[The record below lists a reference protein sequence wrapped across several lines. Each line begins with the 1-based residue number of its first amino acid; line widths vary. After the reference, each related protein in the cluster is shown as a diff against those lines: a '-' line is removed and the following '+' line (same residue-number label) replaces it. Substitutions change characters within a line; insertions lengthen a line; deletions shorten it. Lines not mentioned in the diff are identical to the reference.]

1 MVVKSRG
8 YGKTWLTALCCI
20 AMGVLYPGSLIAVV
34 SGTAEQATLIVKKIQ
49 DYFIHNPEIMREI
62 QCDGH
67 RPVQLS
73 RNKGVCTLKNG
84 SKIESYSV
92 GTMRGNRAKI
102 MVIDESPEVKA
113 DDLDA
118 VIGPVRNTKR
128 DICHQRGIA
137 DYPSKTISITSA
149 CLKSN
154 YFYSMFVSALRDF
167 AKGSTG
173 SFACAL
179 DYRSAAR
186 VGITDMEFF
195 QKEQRKMPEAK
206 FAMEYGSIFVGA
218 ESGSMFPYDLTEGCR
233 TLRQVEYA
241 QPSGSSSDYVIGVD
255 LATSTDRKADNA
267 VICVVK
273 LADMENGAYLKKLV
287 YLRNSWCFVT
297 GIQNDCLQLWI
308 LNLVINP
315 FECSAVMFVSWIDGE
330 AQNPSMLVT
339 DCFNRVGK
347 YLFVLSFVKPAAVRI
362 CRANLN
368 FLLRFAG
375 GFSGR
380 IGIIVV
386 ILVLQ
391 RFLSM
396 CDPVFI
402 QLFLQLLF
410 VEKSF
415 FLYDLLLEL
424 VAIGTS
430 FYMGCIDKYFTRIN
444 QSGVD
449 TGLQKL

>member
-49 DYFIHNPEIMREI
+49 DYFIRNPEIMREI

-73 RNKGVCTLKNG
+73 RNKGICTLKNG

-113 DDLDA
+113 DDFDA

-137 DYPSKTISITSA
+137 DYTSKTISITSA

-154 YFYSMFVSALRDF
+154 YFYAMFVSALRDF

-195 QKEQRKMPEAK
+195 RKEQRKMPEAK
-206 FAMEYGSIFVGA
+206 FAMEYGSVFVGA

-267 VICVVK
+267 VICVIK

-287 YLRNSWCFVT
+287 YLRSYHGKRLDALAEEVRRTFSRFPRTTRIVFDHR
-297 GIQNDCLQLWI
+297 GLGDAFPQFLAQ
-308 LNLVINP
+308 P
-315 FECSAVMFVSWIDGE
+315 WIDPE
-330 AQNPSMLVT
+330 S
-339 DCFNRVGK
+339 GK
-347 YLFVLSFVKPAAVRI
+347 EYPPWTLDDERTIIHNAVP
-362 CRANLN
+362 
-368 FLLRFAG
+368 LLRSVKA
-375 GFSGR
+375 SA
-380 IGIIVV
+380 
-386 ILVLQ
+386 Q
-391 RFLSM
+391 
-396 CDPVFI
+396 
-402 QLFLQLLF
+402 
-410 VEKSF
+410 
-415 FLYDLLLEL
+415 
-424 VAIGTS
+424 
-430 FYMGCIDKYFTRIN
+430 IN
-444 QSGVD
+444 QQLVSCLRVA
-449 TGLQKL
+449 

>member
-49 DYFIHNPEIMREI
+49 DYFIRNPEIMREI

-73 RNKGVCTLKNG
+73 RNKGICTLKNG

-128 DICHQRGIA
+128 DICHQRGIV

-195 QKEQRKMPEAK
+195 RKEQRKMPEAK

-287 YLRNSWCFVT
+287 YLRSYHGKRLDALAEEVRRTFSRFPRTTRIVFDHR
-297 GIQNDCLQLWI
+297 GLGDAFPQFLAQ
-308 LNLVINP
+308 P
-315 FECSAVMFVSWIDGE
+315 WIDPESGKE
-330 AQNPSMLVT
+330 YPPWTLDDERTIIHNAVPILRSVKASAQ
-339 DCFNRVGK
+339 
-347 YLFVLSFVKPAAVRI
+347 
-362 CRANLN
+362 
-368 FLLRFAG
+368 
-375 GFSGR
+375 
-380 IGIIVV
+380 
-386 ILVLQ
+386 
-391 RFLSM
+391 
-396 CDPVFI
+396 
-402 QLFLQLLF
+402 
-410 VEKSF
+410 
-415 FLYDLLLEL
+415 
-424 VAIGTS
+424 
-430 FYMGCIDKYFTRIN
+430 IN
-444 QSGVD
+444 QQLVSCLRVA
-449 TGLQKL
+449 

>member
-49 DYFIHNPEIMREI
+49 DYFIRNPEIMREI

-73 RNKGVCTLKNG
+73 RNKGICTLKNG

-137 DYPSKTISITSA
+137 DYTSKTISITSA

-154 YFYSMFVSALRDF
+154 YFYAMFVSALRDF

-195 QKEQRKMPEAK
+195 RKEQRKMPEAK

-241 QPSGSSSDYVIGVD
+241 QPSGSSSDYIIGVD

-267 VICVVK
+267 VICVIK

-287 YLRNSWCFVT
+287 YLRSYHGKRLDALAEEVRRTFSRFPRTTRIVFDHR
-297 GIQNDCLQLWI
+297 GLGDAFPQFLAQ
-308 LNLVINP
+308 P
-315 FECSAVMFVSWIDGE
+315 WIDPESGKE
-330 AQNPSMLVT
+330 YPPWTLDDERTIIHNAVPILRSVKASAQ
-339 DCFNRVGK
+339 
-347 YLFVLSFVKPAAVRI
+347 
-362 CRANLN
+362 
-368 FLLRFAG
+368 
-375 GFSGR
+375 
-380 IGIIVV
+380 
-386 ILVLQ
+386 
-391 RFLSM
+391 
-396 CDPVFI
+396 
-402 QLFLQLLF
+402 
-410 VEKSF
+410 
-415 FLYDLLLEL
+415 
-424 VAIGTS
+424 
-430 FYMGCIDKYFTRIN
+430 IN
-444 QSGVD
+444 QQLVSCLRVA
-449 TGLQKL
+449 

>member
-49 DYFIHNPEIMREI
+49 DYFIRNPEIMREI

-73 RNKGVCTLKNG
+73 RNKGICTLKNG

-154 YFYSMFVSALRDF
+154 YFYAMFVSALRDF

-195 QKEQRKMPEAK
+195 RKEQRKMPEAK

-241 QPSGSSSDYVIGVD
+241 QPSGSSSDYIIGVD

-287 YLRNSWCFVT
+287 YLRSYHGKRLDALAEEVRRTFSRFPRTTRVVFDHR
-297 GIQNDCLQLWI
+297 GLGDAFPQFLAQ
-308 LNLVINP
+308 P
-315 FECSAVMFVSWIDGE
+315 WIDPESGKE
-330 AQNPSMLVT
+330 YPPWTLDDERTIIHNAVPILRSVKASAQ
-339 DCFNRVGK
+339 
-347 YLFVLSFVKPAAVRI
+347 
-362 CRANLN
+362 
-368 FLLRFAG
+368 
-375 GFSGR
+375 
-380 IGIIVV
+380 
-386 ILVLQ
+386 
-391 RFLSM
+391 
-396 CDPVFI
+396 
-402 QLFLQLLF
+402 
-410 VEKSF
+410 
-415 FLYDLLLEL
+415 
-424 VAIGTS
+424 
-430 FYMGCIDKYFTRIN
+430 IN
-444 QSGVD
+444 QQLVSYLRVA
-449 TGLQKL
+449 

>member
-49 DYFIHNPEIMREI
+49 DYFIRNPEIIREI

-73 RNKGVCTLKNG
+73 RNKGICTLKNG

-137 DYPSKTISITSA
+137 DYTSKTISITSA

-154 YFYSMFVSALRDF
+154 YFYAMFVSALRDF

-179 DYRSAAR
+179 DYRSAGR

-195 QKEQRKMPEAK
+195 RKEQRKMPEAK

-267 VICVVK
+267 VICVIK

-287 YLRNSWCFVT
+287 YLRSYHGKRLDALAEEVRRTFSRFPRTTRIVFDHR
-297 GIQNDCLQLWI
+297 GLGDAFPQFLAQ
-308 LNLVINP
+308 P
-315 FECSAVMFVSWIDGE
+315 WIDPESGKE
-330 AQNPSMLVT
+330 YPPWTLDDERTIIHNAVPILRSVKASAQ
-339 DCFNRVGK
+339 
-347 YLFVLSFVKPAAVRI
+347 
-362 CRANLN
+362 
-368 FLLRFAG
+368 
-375 GFSGR
+375 
-380 IGIIVV
+380 
-386 ILVLQ
+386 
-391 RFLSM
+391 
-396 CDPVFI
+396 
-402 QLFLQLLF
+402 
-410 VEKSF
+410 
-415 FLYDLLLEL
+415 
-424 VAIGTS
+424 
-430 FYMGCIDKYFTRIN
+430 IN
-444 QSGVD
+444 QQLVSCLRVA
-449 TGLQKL
+449 

>member
-34 SGTAEQATLIVKKIQ
+34 SSTAEQATLIVKKIQ
-49 DYFIHNPEIMREI
+49 DYFIRNPEIMREI

-73 RNKGVCTLKNG
+73 RNKGICTLKNG

-154 YFYSMFVSALRDF
+154 YFYAMFISALRDF

-195 QKEQRKMPEAK
+195 RKEQRKMPEAK
-206 FAMEYGSIFVGA
+206 FAMEYGSVFVGA

-267 VICVVK
+267 VICVIK

-287 YLRNSWCFVT
+287 YLRSYHGKRLDALAEEVRRTFSRFPRTTRIVFDHR
-297 GIQNDCLQLWI
+297 GLGDAFPQFLAQ
-308 LNLVINP
+308 P
-315 FECSAVMFVSWIDGE
+315 WIDPESGKE
-330 AQNPSMLVT
+330 YPPWTLDDERTIIHNAVPVLRSVKASAQ
-339 DCFNRVGK
+339 
-347 YLFVLSFVKPAAVRI
+347 
-362 CRANLN
+362 
-368 FLLRFAG
+368 
-375 GFSGR
+375 
-380 IGIIVV
+380 
-386 ILVLQ
+386 
-391 RFLSM
+391 
-396 CDPVFI
+396 
-402 QLFLQLLF
+402 
-410 VEKSF
+410 
-415 FLYDLLLEL
+415 
-424 VAIGTS
+424 
-430 FYMGCIDKYFTRIN
+430 IN
-444 QSGVD
+444 QQLVSCLRVA
-449 TGLQKL
+449 

>member
-49 DYFIHNPEIMREI
+49 DYFIRNPEIMREI

-73 RNKGVCTLKNG
+73 RNKGICTLKNG

-137 DYPSKTISITSA
+137 DYPSKTVSITSA

-154 YFYSMFVSALRDF
+154 YFYAMFVSALRDF

-195 QKEQRKMPEAK
+195 RKEQRKMPEAK

-287 YLRNSWCFVT
+287 YLRSYHGKRLDALAEEVRRTFSRFPRTTRIVFDHR
-297 GIQNDCLQLWI
+297 GLGDAFPQFLAQ
-308 LNLVINP
+308 P
-315 FECSAVMFVSWIDGE
+315 WIDPE
-330 AQNPSMLVT
+330 S
-339 DCFNRVGK
+339 GK
-347 YLFVLSFVKPAAVRI
+347 EYPPWTLDDERTIIHNAVP
-362 CRANLN
+362 
-368 FLLRFAG
+368 LLRSVKA
-375 GFSGR
+375 SA
-380 IGIIVV
+380 
-386 ILVLQ
+386 Q
-391 RFLSM
+391 
-396 CDPVFI
+396 
-402 QLFLQLLF
+402 
-410 VEKSF
+410 
-415 FLYDLLLEL
+415 
-424 VAIGTS
+424 
-430 FYMGCIDKYFTRIN
+430 IN
-444 QSGVD
+444 QQLVSCLRVA
-449 TGLQKL
+449 

>member
-49 DYFIHNPEIMREI
+49 DYFIRNPEIMREI

-67 RPVQLS
+67 HPVQLS
-73 RNKGVCTLKNG
+73 RNKGICTLKNG

-195 QKEQRKMPEAK
+195 RKEQRKMPEAK

-241 QPSGSSSDYVIGVD
+241 QPSGSSSDYIIGVD

-273 LADMENGAYLKKLV
+273 LADMENGTYLKKLV
-287 YLRNSWCFVT
+287 YLRSYHGKRLDALAEEVRRTFSRFPRTTRIVFDHR
-297 GIQNDCLQLWI
+297 GLGDAFPQFLAQ
-308 LNLVINP
+308 P
-315 FECSAVMFVSWIDGE
+315 WIDPESGKE
-330 AQNPSMLVT
+330 YPPWTLDDERTIIHNAVPILRSVKASAQ
-339 DCFNRVGK
+339 
-347 YLFVLSFVKPAAVRI
+347 
-362 CRANLN
+362 
-368 FLLRFAG
+368 
-375 GFSGR
+375 
-380 IGIIVV
+380 
-386 ILVLQ
+386 
-391 RFLSM
+391 
-396 CDPVFI
+396 
-402 QLFLQLLF
+402 
-410 VEKSF
+410 
-415 FLYDLLLEL
+415 
-424 VAIGTS
+424 
-430 FYMGCIDKYFTRIN
+430 IN
-444 QSGVD
+444 QQLVSCLRVA
-449 TGLQKL
+449 

>member
-49 DYFIHNPEIMREI
+49 DYFIRNPEIMREI

-73 RNKGVCTLKNG
+73 RNKGICTLKNG

-128 DICHQRGIA
+128 DVCHQRGIA

-195 QKEQRKMPEAK
+195 RKEQRKMPEAK

-267 VICVVK
+267 VICVIK

-287 YLRNSWCFVT
+287 YLRSYHGKRLDALAEEVRRTFSRFPRTTRIVFDHR
-297 GIQNDCLQLWI
+297 GLGDAFPQFLAQ
-308 LNLVINP
+308 P
-315 FECSAVMFVSWIDGE
+315 WIDPESGKE
-330 AQNPSMLVT
+330 YPPWTLDDERTIIHNAVPILRSVKASAQ
-339 DCFNRVGK
+339 
-347 YLFVLSFVKPAAVRI
+347 
-362 CRANLN
+362 
-368 FLLRFAG
+368 
-375 GFSGR
+375 
-380 IGIIVV
+380 
-386 ILVLQ
+386 
-391 RFLSM
+391 
-396 CDPVFI
+396 
-402 QLFLQLLF
+402 
-410 VEKSF
+410 
-415 FLYDLLLEL
+415 
-424 VAIGTS
+424 
-430 FYMGCIDKYFTRIN
+430 IN
-444 QSGVD
+444 QQLVSCLRVA
-449 TGLQKL
+449 

>member
-49 DYFIHNPEIMREI
+49 DYFIRNPEIMREI

-73 RNKGVCTLKNG
+73 RNKGICTLKNG

-154 YFYSMFVSALRDF
+154 YFYAMFVSALRDF
-167 AKGSTG
+167 AKGSRG

-195 QKEQRKMPEAK
+195 RKEQCKMSEAK

-287 YLRNSWCFVT
+287 YLRSYHGKRLDALAEEVRRTFSRFPRTTRVVFDHR
-297 GIQNDCLQLWI
+297 GLGDAFPQFLAQ
-308 LNLVINP
+308 P
-315 FECSAVMFVSWIDGE
+315 WIDPESGKE
-330 AQNPSMLVT
+330 YPPWTLDDERTIIHNAVPILRSVKASAQ
-339 DCFNRVGK
+339 
-347 YLFVLSFVKPAAVRI
+347 
-362 CRANLN
+362 
-368 FLLRFAG
+368 
-375 GFSGR
+375 
-380 IGIIVV
+380 
-386 ILVLQ
+386 
-391 RFLSM
+391 
-396 CDPVFI
+396 
-402 QLFLQLLF
+402 
-410 VEKSF
+410 
-415 FLYDLLLEL
+415 
-424 VAIGTS
+424 
-430 FYMGCIDKYFTRIN
+430 IN
-444 QSGVD
+444 QQLVSCLRVA
-449 TGLQKL
+449 

>member
-49 DYFIHNPEIMREI
+49 DYFIRNPEIMREI

-154 YFYSMFVSALRDF
+154 YFYAMFVSALRDF

-195 QKEQRKMPEAK
+195 RKEQRKMPEAK

-287 YLRNSWCFVT
+287 YLRSYHGKRLDALAEEVRRTFSRFPRTMRIVFDHR
-297 GIQNDCLQLWI
+297 GLGDAFPQFLAQ
-308 LNLVINP
+308 P
-315 FECSAVMFVSWIDGE
+315 WIDPESGKE
-330 AQNPSMLVT
+330 YPPWTLDDERTIIHNAVPILRSVKASAQ
-339 DCFNRVGK
+339 
-347 YLFVLSFVKPAAVRI
+347 
-362 CRANLN
+362 
-368 FLLRFAG
+368 
-375 GFSGR
+375 
-380 IGIIVV
+380 
-386 ILVLQ
+386 
-391 RFLSM
+391 
-396 CDPVFI
+396 
-402 QLFLQLLF
+402 
-410 VEKSF
+410 
-415 FLYDLLLEL
+415 
-424 VAIGTS
+424 
-430 FYMGCIDKYFTRIN
+430 IN
-444 QSGVD
+444 QQLVSCLRVA
-449 TGLQKL
+449 

>member
-49 DYFIHNPEIMREI
+49 DYFIRNPEIMREI

-73 RNKGVCTLKNG
+73 RNKGICTLKNG

-195 QKEQRKMPEAK
+195 RKEQRKMPEAK
-206 FAMEYGSIFVGA
+206 FAMEYGSVFVGA

-241 QPSGSSSDYVIGVD
+241 QPSGSSSDYIIGVD

-267 VICVVK
+267 VICVIK

-287 YLRNSWCFVT
+287 YLRSYH
-297 GIQNDCLQLWI
+297 GKRLDAL
-308 LNLVINP
+308 
-315 FECSAVMFVSWIDGE
+315 AVEVRRTFSRFPRTTRIVFDHRGLGDAFPQFLAQPWIDPESGKE
-330 AQNPSMLVT
+330 YPPWTLDDERTIIHNAVPILRSVKASAQ
-339 DCFNRVGK
+339 
-347 YLFVLSFVKPAAVRI
+347 
-362 CRANLN
+362 
-368 FLLRFAG
+368 
-375 GFSGR
+375 
-380 IGIIVV
+380 
-386 ILVLQ
+386 
-391 RFLSM
+391 
-396 CDPVFI
+396 
-402 QLFLQLLF
+402 
-410 VEKSF
+410 
-415 FLYDLLLEL
+415 
-424 VAIGTS
+424 
-430 FYMGCIDKYFTRIN
+430 IN
-444 QSGVD
+444 QQLVSCLRVA
-449 TGLQKL
+449 

>member
-49 DYFIHNPEIMREI
+49 DYFIRNPEIMREI

-73 RNKGVCTLKNG
+73 RNKGICTLKNG

-154 YFYSMFVSALRDF
+154 YFYAMFVSALRDF

-179 DYRSAAR
+179 DYHSAAR

-195 QKEQRKMPEAK
+195 RKEQRKMPEAK

-287 YLRNSWCFVT
+287 YLRSYHGKRLDALAEEVRRTFSRFPRTTRIVFDHR
-297 GIQNDCLQLWI
+297 GLGDAFPQFLAQ
-308 LNLVINP
+308 P
-315 FECSAVMFVSWIDGE
+315 WIDPESGKE
-330 AQNPSMLVT
+330 YPPWTLDDERTIIHNAVPILRSVKASAQ
-339 DCFNRVGK
+339 
-347 YLFVLSFVKPAAVRI
+347 
-362 CRANLN
+362 
-368 FLLRFAG
+368 
-375 GFSGR
+375 
-380 IGIIVV
+380 
-386 ILVLQ
+386 
-391 RFLSM
+391 
-396 CDPVFI
+396 
-402 QLFLQLLF
+402 
-410 VEKSF
+410 
-415 FLYDLLLEL
+415 
-424 VAIGTS
+424 
-430 FYMGCIDKYFTRIN
+430 IN
-444 QSGVD
+444 QQLVSCLRVA
-449 TGLQKL
+449 

>member
-49 DYFIHNPEIMREI
+49 DYFIRNPEIMREI

-73 RNKGVCTLKNG
+73 RNKGICTLKNG

-154 YFYSMFVSALRDF
+154 YFYAMFVSALRDF

-195 QKEQRKMPEAK
+195 RKEQRKMPEAK

-267 VICVVK
+267 VICVIK
-273 LADMENGAYLKKLV
+273 LADLENGAYLKKLV
-287 YLRNSWCFVT
+287 YLRSYHGKRLDALAEEVRRTFSRFPRTTRIVFDHR
-297 GIQNDCLQLWI
+297 GLGDAFPQFLAQ
-308 LNLVINP
+308 P
-315 FECSAVMFVSWIDGE
+315 WIDPE
-330 AQNPSMLVT
+330 S
-339 DCFNRVGK
+339 GK
-347 YLFVLSFVKPAAVRI
+347 EYPPWTLDDERTIIHNAVP
-362 CRANLN
+362 
-368 FLLRFAG
+368 LLRSVKA
-375 GFSGR
+375 SA
-380 IGIIVV
+380 
-386 ILVLQ
+386 Q
-391 RFLSM
+391 
-396 CDPVFI
+396 
-402 QLFLQLLF
+402 
-410 VEKSF
+410 
-415 FLYDLLLEL
+415 
-424 VAIGTS
+424 
-430 FYMGCIDKYFTRIN
+430 IN
-444 QSGVD
+444 QQLVSCLRVA
-449 TGLQKL
+449 

>member
-49 DYFIHNPEIMREI
+49 DYFIRNPEIMREI

-73 RNKGVCTLKNG
+73 RNKGICTLKNG

-195 QKEQRKMPEAK
+195 RKEQRKMPEAK

-267 VICVVK
+267 VICVIK

-287 YLRNSWCFVT
+287 YLRSYHGKRLDALAEEVRRTFSRFPRTTRIVFDHR
-297 GIQNDCLQLWI
+297 GLGDAFPQFLAQ
-308 LNLVINP
+308 P
-315 FECSAVMFVSWIDGE
+315 WIDPESGKE
-330 AQNPSMLVT
+330 YPPWTLDDERTIIHNAVPILRSVKASAQ
-339 DCFNRVGK
+339 
-347 YLFVLSFVKPAAVRI
+347 
-362 CRANLN
+362 
-368 FLLRFAG
+368 
-375 GFSGR
+375 
-380 IGIIVV
+380 
-386 ILVLQ
+386 
-391 RFLSM
+391 
-396 CDPVFI
+396 
-402 QLFLQLLF
+402 
-410 VEKSF
+410 
-415 FLYDLLLEL
+415 
-424 VAIGTS
+424 
-430 FYMGCIDKYFTRIN
+430 IN
-444 QSGVD
+444 QQLVSCLRVA
-449 TGLQKL
+449 

>member
-49 DYFIHNPEIMREI
+49 DYFIRNPEIMREI

-73 RNKGVCTLKNG
+73 RNKGICTLKNG

-128 DICHQRGIA
+128 DICHQRGIV

-154 YFYSMFVSALRDF
+154 YFYAMFVSALRDF

-179 DYRSAAR
+179 DYHSAAR
-186 VGITDMEFF
+186 VGITDMDFF
-195 QKEQRKMPEAK
+195 KNEQRKMPEAK

-273 LADMENGAYLKKLV
+273 LADLENGAYLKKLV
-287 YLRNSWCFVT
+287 YLRSYHGKRLDALAEEVRRTFSRFPRTTRIVFDHR
-297 GIQNDCLQLWI
+297 GLGDAFPQFLAQ
-308 LNLVINP
+308 P
-315 FECSAVMFVSWIDGE
+315 WIDPESGKE
-330 AQNPSMLVT
+330 YPPWTLDDERTIIHNAVPILRSVKASAQ
-339 DCFNRVGK
+339 
-347 YLFVLSFVKPAAVRI
+347 
-362 CRANLN
+362 
-368 FLLRFAG
+368 
-375 GFSGR
+375 
-380 IGIIVV
+380 
-386 ILVLQ
+386 
-391 RFLSM
+391 
-396 CDPVFI
+396 
-402 QLFLQLLF
+402 
-410 VEKSF
+410 
-415 FLYDLLLEL
+415 
-424 VAIGTS
+424 
-430 FYMGCIDKYFTRIN
+430 IN
-444 QSGVD
+444 QQLVSSLRVA
-449 TGLQKL
+449 

>member
-49 DYFIHNPEIMREI
+49 DYFIRNPEIMREI

-73 RNKGVCTLKNG
+73 RNKGICTLKNG

-137 DYPSKTISITSA
+137 DYTSKTISITSA

-154 YFYSMFVSALRDF
+154 YFYAMFVSALRDF

-195 QKEQRKMPEAK
+195 RKEQRKMPEAK
-206 FAMEYGSIFVGA
+206 FAMEYGSVFVGA

-241 QPSGSSSDYVIGVD
+241 QPSGSSSDYIIGVD

-267 VICVVK
+267 VICVIK

-287 YLRNSWCFVT
+287 YLRSYHGKRLDALAEEVRRTFSRFPRTTRIVFDHR
-297 GIQNDCLQLWI
+297 GLGDAFPQFLAQ
-308 LNLVINP
+308 P
-315 FECSAVMFVSWIDGE
+315 WIDPESGKE
-330 AQNPSMLVT
+330 YPPWTLDDERTIIHNAVPILRSVKASAQ
-339 DCFNRVGK
+339 
-347 YLFVLSFVKPAAVRI
+347 
-362 CRANLN
+362 
-368 FLLRFAG
+368 
-375 GFSGR
+375 
-380 IGIIVV
+380 
-386 ILVLQ
+386 
-391 RFLSM
+391 
-396 CDPVFI
+396 
-402 QLFLQLLF
+402 
-410 VEKSF
+410 
-415 FLYDLLLEL
+415 
-424 VAIGTS
+424 
-430 FYMGCIDKYFTRIN
+430 IN
-444 QSGVD
+444 QQLVSCLRVA
-449 TGLQKL
+449 

>member
-49 DYFIHNPEIMREI
+49 DYFIRNPEIMREI

-73 RNKGVCTLKNG
+73 RNKGICTLKNG

-154 YFYSMFVSALRDF
+154 YFYSMFVSTLRDF

-186 VGITDMEFF
+186 VGITDIEFF
-195 QKEQRKMPEAK
+195 RKEQRKMPEAK

-267 VICVVK
+267 VICVIK

-287 YLRNSWCFVT
+287 YLRSYHGKRLDALAEEVRRTFSRFPRTTRIVFDHR
-297 GIQNDCLQLWI
+297 GLGDAFPQFLAQ
-308 LNLVINP
+308 P
-315 FECSAVMFVSWIDGE
+315 WIDPESGKE
-330 AQNPSMLVT
+330 YPPWTLDDERTIIHNAVPILRSVKASAQ
-339 DCFNRVGK
+339 
-347 YLFVLSFVKPAAVRI
+347 
-362 CRANLN
+362 
-368 FLLRFAG
+368 
-375 GFSGR
+375 
-380 IGIIVV
+380 
-386 ILVLQ
+386 
-391 RFLSM
+391 
-396 CDPVFI
+396 
-402 QLFLQLLF
+402 
-410 VEKSF
+410 
-415 FLYDLLLEL
+415 
-424 VAIGTS
+424 
-430 FYMGCIDKYFTRIN
+430 IN
-444 QSGVD
+444 QQLVSCLRVA
-449 TGLQKL
+449 

>member
-49 DYFIHNPEIMREI
+49 DYFIRNPEIMREI

-195 QKEQRKMPEAK
+195 RKEQRKMPEAK

-267 VICVVK
+267 VICVIK

-287 YLRNSWCFVT
+287 YLRSYHGKRLDALAEEVRRTFSRFPRTTRIVFDHR
-297 GIQNDCLQLWI
+297 GLGDAFPQFLAQ
-308 LNLVINP
+308 P
-315 FECSAVMFVSWIDGE
+315 WIDPE
-330 AQNPSMLVT
+330 S
-339 DCFNRVGK
+339 GK
-347 YLFVLSFVKPAAVRI
+347 EYPPWTLDDERTNIHTAVPI
-362 CRANLN
+362 
-368 FLLRFAG
+368 LR
-375 GFSGR
+375 S
-380 IGIIVV
+380 V
-386 ILVLQ
+386 
-391 RFLSM
+391 
-396 CDPVFI
+396 
-402 QLFLQLLF
+402 
-410 VEKSF
+410 
-415 FLYDLLLEL
+415 
-424 VAIGTS
+424 
-430 FYMGCIDKYFTRIN
+430 
-444 QSGVD
+444 
-449 TGLQKL
+449 

>member
-49 DYFIHNPEIMREI
+49 DYFIRNPEIMREI

-154 YFYSMFVSALRDF
+154 YFYAMFISALRDF

-173 SFACAL
+173 NFACAL

-195 QKEQRKMPEAK
+195 RKEQRKMPEAK
-206 FAMEYGSIFVGA
+206 FAMEYGSVFVGA

-267 VICVVK
+267 VICVIK

-287 YLRNSWCFVT
+287 YLRSYHGKRLDALAEEVRRTFSRFPRTTRVVFDHR
-297 GIQNDCLQLWI
+297 GLGDAFPQFLAQ
-308 LNLVINP
+308 P
-315 FECSAVMFVSWIDGE
+315 WIDPESGKE
-330 AQNPSMLVT
+330 YPPWTLDDERTIIHNAVPILRSVKASAQ
-339 DCFNRVGK
+339 
-347 YLFVLSFVKPAAVRI
+347 
-362 CRANLN
+362 
-368 FLLRFAG
+368 
-375 GFSGR
+375 
-380 IGIIVV
+380 
-386 ILVLQ
+386 
-391 RFLSM
+391 
-396 CDPVFI
+396 
-402 QLFLQLLF
+402 
-410 VEKSF
+410 
-415 FLYDLLLEL
+415 
-424 VAIGTS
+424 
-430 FYMGCIDKYFTRIN
+430 IN
-444 QSGVD
+444 QQLVSCLRVA
-449 TGLQKL
+449 

>member
-49 DYFIHNPEIMREI
+49 DYFIRNPEIMREI

-195 QKEQRKMPEAK
+195 RKEQRKMPEAK

-267 VICVVK
+267 VICVIK

-287 YLRNSWCFVT
+287 YLRSYHGKRLDALAEEVRRTFSRFPRTTRIVFDHRGLGDAFPQFLT
-297 GIQNDCLQLWI
+297 Q
-308 LNLVINP
+308 P
-315 FECSAVMFVSWIDGE
+315 WIDPESGKE
-330 AQNPSMLVT
+330 YPPWTLDDERTIIHNAVPILRSVKASAQ
-339 DCFNRVGK
+339 
-347 YLFVLSFVKPAAVRI
+347 
-362 CRANLN
+362 
-368 FLLRFAG
+368 
-375 GFSGR
+375 
-380 IGIIVV
+380 
-386 ILVLQ
+386 
-391 RFLSM
+391 
-396 CDPVFI
+396 
-402 QLFLQLLF
+402 
-410 VEKSF
+410 
-415 FLYDLLLEL
+415 
-424 VAIGTS
+424 
-430 FYMGCIDKYFTRIN
+430 IN
-444 QSGVD
+444 QQLVSCLRVA
-449 TGLQKL
+449 

>member
-49 DYFIHNPEIMREI
+49 DYFIRNPEIMREI
-62 QCDGH
+62 QCDRH

-195 QKEQRKMPEAK
+195 RKEQRKMPEAK
-206 FAMEYGSIFVGA
+206 FAMEYGSIFVGV

-267 VICVVK
+267 VICVIK

-287 YLRNSWCFVT
+287 YLRSYHGKRLDALAEEVRRTFSRFPRTTRIVFDHR
-297 GIQNDCLQLWI
+297 GLGDAFPQFLAQ
-308 LNLVINP
+308 P
-315 FECSAVMFVSWIDGE
+315 WIDPESGKE
-330 AQNPSMLVT
+330 YPPWTLDDERTIIHNAVPILRSVKASAQ
-339 DCFNRVGK
+339 
-347 YLFVLSFVKPAAVRI
+347 
-362 CRANLN
+362 
-368 FLLRFAG
+368 
-375 GFSGR
+375 
-380 IGIIVV
+380 
-386 ILVLQ
+386 
-391 RFLSM
+391 
-396 CDPVFI
+396 
-402 QLFLQLLF
+402 
-410 VEKSF
+410 
-415 FLYDLLLEL
+415 
-424 VAIGTS
+424 
-430 FYMGCIDKYFTRIN
+430 IN
-444 QSGVD
+444 QQLVSCLRVA
-449 TGLQKL
+449 

>member
-73 RNKGVCTLKNG
+73 RNKGICTLKNG

-154 YFYSMFVSALRDF
+154 YFYAMFVSALRDF
-167 AKGSTG
+167 AKGSRG

-195 QKEQRKMPEAK
+195 RKEQRKMPEAK

-287 YLRNSWCFVT
+287 YLRSYHGKRLDALAEEVRRTFSRFPRTTRVVFDHR
-297 GIQNDCLQLWI
+297 GLGDAFPQFLAQ
-308 LNLVINP
+308 P
-315 FECSAVMFVSWIDGE
+315 WIDPESGKE
-330 AQNPSMLVT
+330 YPPWTLDDERTIIHNAVPILRSVKASAQ
-339 DCFNRVGK
+339 
-347 YLFVLSFVKPAAVRI
+347 
-362 CRANLN
+362 
-368 FLLRFAG
+368 
-375 GFSGR
+375 
-380 IGIIVV
+380 
-386 ILVLQ
+386 
-391 RFLSM
+391 
-396 CDPVFI
+396 
-402 QLFLQLLF
+402 
-410 VEKSF
+410 
-415 FLYDLLLEL
+415 
-424 VAIGTS
+424 
-430 FYMGCIDKYFTRIN
+430 IN
-444 QSGVD
+444 QQLVSCLRVA
-449 TGLQKL
+449 

>member
-49 DYFIHNPEIMREI
+49 DYFIRNPEIMREI

-73 RNKGVCTLKNG
+73 RNKGICTLKNG

-195 QKEQRKMPEAK
+195 RKEQRKMPEAK

-233 TLRQVEYA
+233 TLRQVEYT
-241 QPSGSSSDYVIGVD
+241 QPSGSSSDYVIGID

-267 VICVVK
+267 VICVIK

-287 YLRNSWCFVT
+287 YLRSYHGKRLDALAEEVRRTFSRFPRTTRIVFDHR
-297 GIQNDCLQLWI
+297 GLGDAFPQFLAQ
-308 LNLVINP
+308 P
-315 FECSAVMFVSWIDGE
+315 WIDPE
-330 AQNPSMLVT
+330 S
-339 DCFNRVGK
+339 GK
-347 YLFVLSFVKPAAVRI
+347 EYPPWTLDDERTIIHNAVP
-362 CRANLN
+362 
-368 FLLRFAG
+368 LLRSVKA
-375 GFSGR
+375 SA
-380 IGIIVV
+380 
-386 ILVLQ
+386 Q
-391 RFLSM
+391 
-396 CDPVFI
+396 
-402 QLFLQLLF
+402 
-410 VEKSF
+410 
-415 FLYDLLLEL
+415 
-424 VAIGTS
+424 
-430 FYMGCIDKYFTRIN
+430 IN
-444 QSGVD
+444 QQLVSCLRVA
-449 TGLQKL
+449 

>member
-49 DYFIHNPEIMREI
+49 DYFIRNPEIMREI

-73 RNKGVCTLKNG
+73 RNKGVCTLKNS

-137 DYPSKTISITSA
+137 DYTSKTISITSA

-154 YFYSMFVSALRDF
+154 YFYAMFVSALRDF

-195 QKEQRKMPEAK
+195 RKEQRKMPEAK

-267 VICVVK
+267 VICVIK

-287 YLRNSWCFVT
+287 YLRSYHGKRLDALAEEVRRTFSRFPRTTRIVFDHR
-297 GIQNDCLQLWI
+297 GLGDAFPQFLAQ
-308 LNLVINP
+308 P
-315 FECSAVMFVSWIDGE
+315 WIDPESGKE
-330 AQNPSMLVT
+330 YPPWTLDDERTIIHNAVPILRSVKASAQ
-339 DCFNRVGK
+339 
-347 YLFVLSFVKPAAVRI
+347 
-362 CRANLN
+362 
-368 FLLRFAG
+368 
-375 GFSGR
+375 
-380 IGIIVV
+380 
-386 ILVLQ
+386 
-391 RFLSM
+391 
-396 CDPVFI
+396 
-402 QLFLQLLF
+402 
-410 VEKSF
+410 
-415 FLYDLLLEL
+415 
-424 VAIGTS
+424 
-430 FYMGCIDKYFTRIN
+430 IN
-444 QSGVD
+444 QQLVSCLRVA
-449 TGLQKL
+449 

>member
-49 DYFIHNPEIMREI
+49 DYFIRNPEIMREI

-73 RNKGVCTLKNG
+73 RNKGICTLKNG

-154 YFYSMFVSALRDF
+154 YFYSMFVSTLRDF

-195 QKEQRKMPEAK
+195 RKEQRKMPEAK

-267 VICVVK
+267 VICVFK

-287 YLRNSWCFVT
+287 YLRSYHGKRLDALAEEVRRTFSRFPRTTRIVFDHR
-297 GIQNDCLQLWI
+297 GLGDAFPQFLAQ
-308 LNLVINP
+308 P
-315 FECSAVMFVSWIDGE
+315 WIDPESGKE
-330 AQNPSMLVT
+330 YPPWTLDDERTIIHNAVPILRSVKASAQ
-339 DCFNRVGK
+339 
-347 YLFVLSFVKPAAVRI
+347 
-362 CRANLN
+362 
-368 FLLRFAG
+368 
-375 GFSGR
+375 
-380 IGIIVV
+380 
-386 ILVLQ
+386 
-391 RFLSM
+391 
-396 CDPVFI
+396 
-402 QLFLQLLF
+402 
-410 VEKSF
+410 
-415 FLYDLLLEL
+415 
-424 VAIGTS
+424 
-430 FYMGCIDKYFTRIN
+430 IN
-444 QSGVD
+444 QQLVSCLRVA
-449 TGLQKL
+449 

>member
-49 DYFIHNPEIMREI
+49 DYFIRNPEIMREI

-195 QKEQRKMPEAK
+195 RKEQRKMPEAK

-241 QPSGSSSDYVIGVD
+241 QPSGSSSNYIIGVD

-267 VICVVK
+267 VICVIK

-287 YLRNSWCFVT
+287 YLRSYHGKRLDALAEEVRRTFSRFPRTTRVVFDHR
-297 GIQNDCLQLWI
+297 GLGDAFPQFLAQ
-308 LNLVINP
+308 P
-315 FECSAVMFVSWIDGE
+315 WIDPESGKE
-330 AQNPSMLVT
+330 YPPWTLDDERTIIHNAVPILRSVKASAQ
-339 DCFNRVGK
+339 
-347 YLFVLSFVKPAAVRI
+347 
-362 CRANLN
+362 
-368 FLLRFAG
+368 
-375 GFSGR
+375 
-380 IGIIVV
+380 
-386 ILVLQ
+386 
-391 RFLSM
+391 
-396 CDPVFI
+396 
-402 QLFLQLLF
+402 
-410 VEKSF
+410 
-415 FLYDLLLEL
+415 
-424 VAIGTS
+424 
-430 FYMGCIDKYFTRIN
+430 IN
-444 QSGVD
+444 QQLVSCLRVA
-449 TGLQKL
+449 

>member
-34 SGTAEQATLIVKKIQ
+34 SGPAEQATLIVKKIQ
-49 DYFIHNPEIMREI
+49 DYFIRNPEIMREI

-154 YFYSMFVSALRDF
+154 YFYAMFVSALRDF
-167 AKGSTG
+167 AKGSRG

-195 QKEQRKMPEAK
+195 RKEQRKMPEAK

-287 YLRNSWCFVT
+287 YLRSYHGKRLDALAEEVRRTFSRFPRTTRVVFDHR
-297 GIQNDCLQLWI
+297 GLGDAFPQFLAQ
-308 LNLVINP
+308 P
-315 FECSAVMFVSWIDGE
+315 WIDPESGKE
-330 AQNPSMLVT
+330 YPPWTLDDERTIIHNAVPILRSVKASAQ
-339 DCFNRVGK
+339 
-347 YLFVLSFVKPAAVRI
+347 
-362 CRANLN
+362 
-368 FLLRFAG
+368 
-375 GFSGR
+375 
-380 IGIIVV
+380 
-386 ILVLQ
+386 
-391 RFLSM
+391 
-396 CDPVFI
+396 
-402 QLFLQLLF
+402 
-410 VEKSF
+410 
-415 FLYDLLLEL
+415 
-424 VAIGTS
+424 
-430 FYMGCIDKYFTRIN
+430 IN
-444 QSGVD
+444 QQLVSCLRVA
-449 TGLQKL
+449 

>member
-49 DYFIHNPEIMREI
+49 DYFIRNPEIMREI

-73 RNKGVCTLKNG
+73 RNKGICTLKNG

-167 AKGSTG
+167 AKGSTS

-186 VGITDMEFF
+186 VGITDIEFF
-195 QKEQRKMPEAK
+195 RKEQRKMPEAK

-287 YLRNSWCFVT
+287 YLRSYHGKRLDALAEEVRRTFSRFPRTTRIVFDHR
-297 GIQNDCLQLWI
+297 GLGDAFPQFLAQ
-308 LNLVINP
+308 P
-315 FECSAVMFVSWIDGE
+315 WIDPESGKE
-330 AQNPSMLVT
+330 YPPWTLDDERTIIHNAVPVLRSVKASAQ
-339 DCFNRVGK
+339 
-347 YLFVLSFVKPAAVRI
+347 
-362 CRANLN
+362 
-368 FLLRFAG
+368 
-375 GFSGR
+375 
-380 IGIIVV
+380 
-386 ILVLQ
+386 
-391 RFLSM
+391 
-396 CDPVFI
+396 
-402 QLFLQLLF
+402 
-410 VEKSF
+410 
-415 FLYDLLLEL
+415 
-424 VAIGTS
+424 
-430 FYMGCIDKYFTRIN
+430 IN
-444 QSGVD
+444 QQLVSCLRVA
-449 TGLQKL
+449 

>member
-49 DYFIHNPEIMREI
+49 DYFIRNPEIMREI

-73 RNKGVCTLKNG
+73 RNKGICTLKNG

-154 YFYSMFVSALRDF
+154 YFYAMFVSALRDF

-179 DYRSAAR
+179 DYRNAAR

-195 QKEQRKMPEAK
+195 RKEQRKMPEAK

-287 YLRNSWCFVT
+287 YLRSYHGKRLDALAEEVRRTFSRFPRTTRIVFDHR
-297 GIQNDCLQLWI
+297 GLGDAFPQFLAQ
-308 LNLVINP
+308 P
-315 FECSAVMFVSWIDGE
+315 WIDPESGKE
-330 AQNPSMLVT
+330 YPPWTLDDERTIIHNAVPILRSVKASAQ
-339 DCFNRVGK
+339 
-347 YLFVLSFVKPAAVRI
+347 
-362 CRANLN
+362 
-368 FLLRFAG
+368 
-375 GFSGR
+375 
-380 IGIIVV
+380 
-386 ILVLQ
+386 
-391 RFLSM
+391 
-396 CDPVFI
+396 
-402 QLFLQLLF
+402 
-410 VEKSF
+410 
-415 FLYDLLLEL
+415 
-424 VAIGTS
+424 
-430 FYMGCIDKYFTRIN
+430 IN
-444 QSGVD
+444 QQLVSCLRVA
-449 TGLQKL
+449 

>member
-49 DYFIHNPEIMREI
+49 DYFIHNSEIMREI

-154 YFYSMFVSALRDF
+154 YFYAMFISALRDF

-206 FAMEYGSIFVGA
+206 FAMEYGSTFVGA

-267 VICVVK
+267 VHISKSWCTC
-273 LADMENGAYLKKLV
+273 APIMESVWIRWRKKFAVPFLIFRERRVSYLTIAV
-287 YLRNSWCFVT
+287 WATPSRNSSRSR
-297 GIQNDCLQLWI
+297 GSIR
-308 LNLVINP
+308 NP
-315 FECSAVMFVSWIDGE
+315 ARSIRRGRWM
-330 AQNPSMLVT
+330 T
-339 DCFNRVGK
+339 
-347 YLFVLSFVKPAAVRI
+347 
-362 CRANLN
+362 
-368 FLLRFAG
+368 
-375 GFSGR
+375 SGR
-380 IGIIVV
+380 SSTMPYPSCAASRPARRSTSSWCPVCAWQRSSIP
-386 ILVLQ
+386 LSCRSAHVLQ
-391 RFLSM
+391 K
-396 CDPVFI
+396 V
-402 QLFLQLLF
+402 
-410 VEKSF
+410 
-415 FLYDLLLEL
+415 
-424 VAIGTS
+424 
-430 FYMGCIDKYFTRIN
+430 
-444 QSGVD
+444 
-449 TGLQKL
+449 

>member
-49 DYFIHNPEIMREI
+49 DYFIRNPEIMREI

-73 RNKGVCTLKNG
+73 RNKGICTLKNG

-154 YFYSMFVSALRDF
+154 YFYAMFVSALRDF

-195 QKEQRKMPEAK
+195 RKEQRKMPEAK
-206 FAMEYGSIFVGA
+206 FAMEYGSVFVGA

-241 QPSGSSSDYVIGVD
+241 QPSGSSSDYIIGVD

-267 VICVVK
+267 VICVIK

-287 YLRNSWCFVT
+287 YLRSYHGKRLDALAEEVRRTFSRFPRTTRIVFDHR
-297 GIQNDCLQLWI
+297 GLGDAFPQFLAQ
-308 LNLVINP
+308 P
-315 FECSAVMFVSWIDGE
+315 WIDPESGKE
-330 AQNPSMLVT
+330 YPPWTLDDERTIIHNAVPILRSVKASAQ
-339 DCFNRVGK
+339 
-347 YLFVLSFVKPAAVRI
+347 
-362 CRANLN
+362 
-368 FLLRFAG
+368 
-375 GFSGR
+375 
-380 IGIIVV
+380 
-386 ILVLQ
+386 
-391 RFLSM
+391 
-396 CDPVFI
+396 
-402 QLFLQLLF
+402 
-410 VEKSF
+410 
-415 FLYDLLLEL
+415 
-424 VAIGTS
+424 
-430 FYMGCIDKYFTRIN
+430 IN
-444 QSGVD
+444 QQLVSCLRVA
-449 TGLQKL
+449 